1 MLSLYF
7 KYFLLDTSFANIF
20 SHSAGELFVL
30 LIVPF
35 TMKKFFKFD
44 VVPFAYF
51 CFYFPCL
58 RRQSQKI
65 LLRAM
70 SKSILPRFSS
80 RVLPWWLSSKE
91 SACNAGDPGSIPGL
105 GRSPGEGNGDPL
117 QYSCL
122 ENPMDRGAWWAPVC
136 GSQRVGHLHFHF
148 SVVSGLTFKSLI
160 QFEFIFAYGI
170 RN

>member
-44 VVPFAYF
+44 VVPFVYF

-58 RRQSQKI
+58 WRQSQKI

-91 SACNAGDPGSIPGL
+91 SACKAGDLGLVPGL
-105 GRSPGEGNGDPL
+105 GRSPGGGHYNPL
-117 QYSCL
+117 QYSCMK
-122 ENPMDRGAWWAPVC
+122 NPLNTGA
-136 GSQRVGHLHFHF
+136 HIH
-148 SVVSGLTFKSLI
+148 T
-160 QFEFIFAYGI
+160 
-170 RN
+170 

>member
-1 MLSLYF
+1 MYVLNI
-7 KYFLLDTSFANIF
+7 FLLDTSFANIF

-44 VVPFAYF
+44 VVPFVYF

-70 SKSILPRFSS
+70 SKSILPRFSPG
-80 RVLPWWLSSKE
+80 VLPWWLSSGE
-91 SACNAGDPGSIPGL
+91 SACNVGDPGSISGSGRFL
-105 GRSPGEGNGDPL
+105 GAGNGSPL
-117 QYSCL
+117 QYCL
-122 ENPMDRGAWWAPVC
+122 ESPMNRGAWWATIPGVSK
-136 GSQRVGHLHFHF
+136 GWIFNFHF
-148 SVVSGLTFKSLI
+148 SVVSGLPFKSLI
-160 QFEFIFAYGI
+160 QFGFVFAYGI